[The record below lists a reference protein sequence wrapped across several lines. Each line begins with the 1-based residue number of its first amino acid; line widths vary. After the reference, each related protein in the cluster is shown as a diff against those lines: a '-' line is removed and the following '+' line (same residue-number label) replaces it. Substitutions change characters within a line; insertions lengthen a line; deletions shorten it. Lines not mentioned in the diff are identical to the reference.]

1 MTRTPSSG
9 LWASRQI
16 CPRRSAP
23 KTAILISLIFT
34 CWLVLHWA
42 ILLIYGRFAKIFNIP
57 VIVESPSAVLLEA
70 EIVARSR
77 KLAEPRNYFKGAPD
91 EEALVPRNILM
102 FSRTKSSVLGRGGTT
117 IPPHHRFVLVS
128 VMAGQGKVSAGPATH
143 PIGSGEAL
151 LILPFQPHCFM
162 DLKPADIDWVFTT
175 FELPREERL
184 EVMRGRGA
192 WKIDAQELEHLRQLL
207 TCWQSKGQRT
217 DLSLHLALWLRRIL
231 RRVVGSAKAK
241 PRHFST
247 DDNGKLVASVNRF
260 ALERMSQPLI
270 TQDVAVG
277 IGVSASS
284 LRARFKAATGKAVAS
299 HLREIK
305 LYHAC
310 ELLHTT
316 RLRVGE
322 ISTRCGYDS
331 LFAFSRAFRTAYGC
345 APREYR
351 IRSANGGVSG
361 ED

>member
-1 MTRTPSSG
+1 M
-9 LWASRQI
+9 ARQ
-16 CPRRSAP
+16 S
-23 KTAILISLIFT
+23 
-34 CWLVLHWA
+34 
-42 ILLIYGRFAKIFNIP
+42 AKI
-57 VIVESPSAVLLEA
+57 ESE
-70 EIVARSR
+70 EIVMRGR
-77 KLAEPRNYFKGAPD
+77 KLVEPRNYFKGAPD
-91 EEALVPRNILM
+91 EAPLAPRNILM

-128 VMAGQGKVSAGPATH
+128 VIAGQGKVSAGPMTH
-143 PIGSGEAL
+143 SIEAGEAL
-151 LILPFQPHCFM
+151 LILPFQSHCFM
-162 DLKPADIDWVFTT
+162 ELAPATIDWIFTT
-175 FELPREERL
+175 FELPRDERF

-192 WKIDAQELEHLRQLL
+192 WKMDDDELDHLRRMLR
-207 TCWQSKGQRT
+207 CWQSKSERG
-217 DLSLHLALWLRRIL
+217 DLALYLALRLRRML
-231 RRVVGSAKAK
+231 RRVVGAAKGK

-260 ALERMSQPLI
+260 ALEHMSQPLA
-270 TQDVAVG
+270 TQDVATG

-310 ELLHTT
+310 ELLHGT

-322 ISTRCGYDS
+322 ISSRCGYDS

-351 IRSANGGVSG
+351 AHSVDIG
-361 ED
+361 